1 MIAPLIAKTLRPG
14 PNQAPDVAIGLA
26 EAGHEAFFSR
36 FRIAQTS
43 GQVYLEQNLMP
54 ELILRS
60 ICLQLPQN
68 LPKTSKNVAKFS
80 EKKKLF
86 FFQKNFDDFF
96 FAESIRMY
104 PNVSEYVKTSP
115 KRPENVEKLRENVE
129 KLRERLFPRYHYEP
143 ARTKREK
150 QAEG

>member
-80 EKKKLF
+80 EKNYIVFGIPDPHSMDELKEEL
-86 FFQKNFDDFF
+86 N
-96 FAESIRMY
+96 EI
-104 PNVSEYVKTSP
+104 
-115 KRPENVEKLRENVE
+115 
-129 KLRERLFPRYHYEP
+129 
-143 ARTKREK
+143 TKGK
-150 QAEG
+150 PL